1 MTFRISNLVPA
12 PVSRMVARHA
22 LVASKNS
29 PTILFGVGVV
39 GVVATTVLA
48 SRATL
53 KLEDVLVPAQEN
65 LNTAKELY
73 ESNHMDYSQSDYIHD
88 VTLVR
93 VRTAISIAKL
103 YAVPLAVGA
112 ISIGCLGGSH
122 HILSKRNFALTAAY
136 ATLEKGF
143 REYQQRVIDEFG
155 EEKDREIRFNS
166 EIVETKTKD
175 EKGKTQVERHEAP
188 TKTSIYA
195 RFFGQDTSVNWD
207 PKPEYNF
214 LFLRSQQ
221 AYCNDVLQSRGH
233 IFLNEVYD
241 CLGLER
247 RPEGQIVGW
256 VRGEGDDFVDFGI
269 FGESNVEGFYNFVTG
284 QEGEILLDFNV
295 DGNIW
300 DKI

>member
-12 PVSRMVARHA
+12 SVSRMVARHA

-73 ESNHMDYSQSDYIHD
+73 ESGHMDYSQSDYIHD

-166 EIVETKTKD
+166 KTDWTKTKD
-175 EKGKTQVERHEAP
+175 EKGKTQVEYHEAP